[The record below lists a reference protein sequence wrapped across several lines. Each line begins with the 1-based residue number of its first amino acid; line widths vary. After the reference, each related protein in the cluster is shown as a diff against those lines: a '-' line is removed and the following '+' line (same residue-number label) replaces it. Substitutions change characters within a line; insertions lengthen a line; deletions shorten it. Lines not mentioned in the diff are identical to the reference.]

1 MKAIRIRKT
10 GGPGVLEY
18 VDVDSPVPG
27 KGQVIV
33 RTKSISVNYADV
45 MIRQGVYPVMP
56 SLPAVLGLEGAGV
69 VAWPGNPAAAPSG
82 VLTDPPV
89 VTKWGPEGSSSP
101 AGVVQSRPAV
111 VRAGPRRQRESPGV
125 RRWKA
130 SRGF

>member
-45 MIRQGVYPVMP
+45 MIRAGVYPVMP
-56 SLPAVLGLEGAGV
+56 PLPAVLGLEGAGV
-69 VAWPGNPAAAPSG
+69 VEGVGDEVSGIRKGQRVSFIAPGSYAERVAVDSATLIPLPDEIDFDAAAAF
-82 VLTDPPV
+82 PV
-89 VTKWGPEGSSSP
+89 VYLT
-101 AGVVQSRPAV
+101 A
-111 VRAGPRRQRESPGV
+111 
-125 RRWKA
+125 
-130 SRGF
+130 